1 MDLPRLRRIRQ
12 GAVMSQEE
20 LAERSGVAR
29 DTISKLETGRRGA
42 YPSTIRKLAAG
53 LEVRPQM
60 LMGGVEYLD
69 EPPEEES
76 SEKKPSK
83 ETERAKR
90 IGFSSGSLRKPWP
103 QASSIKECWCFSEI
117 TSPGTQ
123 WCCAFGL
130 RVKSSTL
137 LMAVICCL
145 KPFQAGTAARACSP
159 AATWATSSHCA
170 PASAVR
176 SIVPSPKP
184 AYSVPGV

>member
-69 EPPEEES
+69 EGSADESTGTLPE
-76 SEKKPSK
+76 KP
-83 ETERAKR
+83 ERDRKV
-90 IGFSSGSLRKPWP
+90 GF
-103 QASSIKECWCFSEI
+103 
-117 TSPGTQ
+117 
-123 WCCAFGL
+123 
-130 RVKSSTL
+130 
-137 LMAVICCL
+137 
-145 KPFQAGTAARACSP
+145 
-159 AATWATSSHCA
+159 
-170 PASAVR
+170 
-176 SIVPSPKP
+176 
-184 AYSVPGV
+184 